1 MKSAPGVLALEGAL
15 LWMLLVV
22 PPIRQAL
29 QATMT
34 AQMLVQIP
42 LLVIAGWLIS
52 GAVPRR
58 VDAALARWNS
68 AGVTGVLLASVTAAM
83 WMLPRMLDASVD
95 EAWVAAA
102 KFTSIPLLIGVPLA
116 LSWPLMAF
124 VVRGVFLLELTA
136 SAFRMGWLYLV
147 SPMRLCSNYLLSD
160 QQLLGRLLLVLGAA
174 LCLLL
179 AWKLIW
185 GRVRVDRIE
194 A

>member
-116 LSWPLMAF
+116 LSWPLMTF

-147 SPMRLCSNYLLSD
+147 SPVRLCSNYLMSD
-160 QQLLGRLLLVLGAA
+160 QQRLGRLLLVLGAA

-179 AWKLIW
+179 AWQLIW

-194 A
+194 V

>member
-116 LSWPLMAF
+116 LSWPPMPF
-124 VVRGVFLLELTA
+124 VVRGAFLLELTA

-179 AWKLIW
+179 AWQLIW

-194 A
+194 V

>member
-1 MKSAPGVLALEGAL
+1 MTCAPGILALEGAL
-15 LWMLLVV
+15 LWILLVV
-22 PPIRQAL
+22 PPVRQAL

-42 LLVIAGWLIS
+42 LLVVAGWLIS
-52 GAVPRR
+52 SVVPRHL
-58 VDAALARWNS
+58 DAALARWNG
-68 AGVTGVLLASVTAAM
+68 AGIAGALLASFTGAI
-83 WMLPRMLDASVD
+83 WMLPRTLDASVD
-95 EAWVAAA
+95 DAWLATA

-116 LSWPLMAF
+116 LSWPLMTF

-147 SPMRLCSNYLLSD
+147 SPMRLCSNYLLGD
-160 QQLLGRLLLVLGAA
+160 QQLLGRLLLLLGAA

-179 AWKLIW
+179 AWQLIW

-194 A
+194 V

>member
-1 MKSAPGVLALEGAL
+1 MAGAL
-15 LWMLLVV
+15 LWTVLVV
-22 PPIRQAL
+22 PPVRQAL

-42 LLVIAGWLIS
+42 LLVVAGWLIS
-52 GAVPRR
+52 SVVPRHL
-58 VDAALARWNS
+58 DAALARWNG
-68 AGVTGVLLASVTAAM
+68 AGIAGALLASVTGAI
-83 WMLPRMLDASVD
+83 WMLPRTLDASVD
-95 EAWVAAA
+95 DAWLATA

-116 LSWPLMAF
+116 LSWPLMTF

-147 SPMRLCSNYLLSD
+147 SPVRLCSNYLMSD
-160 QQLLGRLLLVLGAA
+160 QQRLGRLLLVLGAA